1 MSTFPYCCD
10 TNTLYV
16 GLDSQCTKPAVLCTL
31 HGTHPNPTGIMHN
44 IMPLTHF
51 RSVVNE
57 LKFQMSDK
65 VTTLVE
71 KYVNF
76 MDDLI
81 AEIT

>member
-1 MSTFPYCCD
+1 
-10 TNTLYV
+10 
-16 GLDSQCTKPAVLCTL
+16 
-31 HGTHPNPTGIMHN
+31 MHN